1 MQNIINYL
9 KKEIENLE
17 LNPQQEEIGE
27 VLEVK
32 DGTALISG
40 LQNVESLEIIKFK
53 TSLRQSSEKNKTE
66 QGDNED
72 LFGLAL
78 NLEENQVGSV
88 ILCDFSK
95 IQEGDIV
102 ERTKKVLSCPVGKEL
117 IGRVVTPIGKPL
129 DGKGEIKTE
138 KSYPLEKIGPSVIDR
153 EPVNSPLHTGLKVVD
168 ALVPIG
174 RGQRELILGDRITQK
189 TSLTIDTI
197 LNQKNESN
205 RPICIYVAVGK
216 REGELARILHTLKK
230 NGAMDYTIVVAAT
243 SADPAAFW
251 YLAPYA
257 GTAIGEYFMD
267 QGKDALVIFD
277 DLTKHAWAWRQI
289 SLVLKRAPGR
299 EAYPGDIFYLHS
311 RLLERA
317 GKLNKEKG
325 GGSLTALPIIET
337 QAGDITAY
345 IPTNVISIC
354 DGQIFMDTSLY
365 LKGQRPEMNV
375 GLSVSRVGSAA
386 QTKAIKKVAGT
397 LKLELAQFQ
406 ELESFLEFA
415 EEVDTETQKRIERG
429 KRMKEILKQD
439 TLSPLNFEKQTAIIF
454 AGVKGLLDEAK
465 VEDIKKIEKDLFE
478 YIETQKPEIFKKI
491 RETGD
496 LDSGTEI
503 ELEKIIKEVLK
514 IYVSKGN

>member
-1 MQNIINYL
+1 
-9 KKEIENLE
+9 
-17 LNPQQEEIGE
+17 
-27 VLEVK
+27 
-32 DGTALISG
+32 
-40 LQNVESLEIIKFK
+40 
-53 TSLRQSSEKNKTE
+53 
-66 QGDNED
+66 
-72 LFGLAL
+72 
-78 NLEENQVGSV
+78 
-88 ILCDFSK
+88 
-95 IQEGDIV
+95 
-102 ERTKKVLSCPVGKEL
+102 
-117 IGRVVTPIGKPL
+117 
-129 DGKGEIKTE
+129 
-138 KSYPLEKIGPSVIDR
+138 
-153 EPVNSPLHTGLKVVD
+153 
-168 ALVPIG
+168 
-174 RGQRELILGDRITQK
+174 
-189 TSLTIDTI
+189 
-197 LNQKNESN
+197 
-205 RPICIYVAVGK
+205 
-216 REGELARILHTLKK
+216 
-230 NGAMDYTIVVAAT
+230 MDYTIVVAAT

-406 ELESFLEFA
+406 ELESFLEFS
-415 EEVDTETQKRIERG
+415 EEVDAETQKRIERG

-439 TLSPLNFEKQTAIIF
+439 TLSPLSFEKQTAIIF

-491 RETGD
+491 RKTGD
-496 LDSGTEI
+496 LDSDTEI
-503 ELEKIIKEVLK
+503 ELEKIIREVLK
-514 IYVSKGN
+514 NYVSKGN